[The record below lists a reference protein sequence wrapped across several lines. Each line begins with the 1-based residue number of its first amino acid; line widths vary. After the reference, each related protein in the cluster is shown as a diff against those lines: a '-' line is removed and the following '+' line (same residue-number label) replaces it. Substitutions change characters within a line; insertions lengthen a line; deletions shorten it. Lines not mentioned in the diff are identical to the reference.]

1 MLKLLAVLATCGFAA
16 TAGAAFADPSQP
28 YGMDR
33 NSGHQSAGQDLPHCD
48 RPIGVAAVQE
58 PDHDWW
64 SPLGL
69 SNPEAVLKMF
79 ALQSGCLRM
88 VDRNKGLAMRNQE
101 EGLNRGGEL
110 QRGSNLGRGQVLA
123 ADYFI
128 IPDIARQN
136 SDSGGGNMV
145 GMFGH
150 FLPGAAG
157 AIVGSI
163 SIHSQEASTLIT
175 LVDARTTE
183 QMYVAQGDAKKTD
196 VGFGGGG
203 GWGGWAG
210 YGALAGSG
218 YTNTDIGKVIM
229 AAYYK
234 SFVDLVHYMQT
245 QQPGGAQENAPI
257 AAQVVNR
264 EVQLRK
270 SASVRAPIVYTLH
283 AGALVYPTGS
293 RNGIWMEVDDEN
305 GNRGWM
311 SSAYTTP
318 R

>member
-1 MLKLLAVLATCGFAA
+1 MRKLLAVLATCGLAA
-16 TAGAAFADPSQP
+16 ASSVAFADPGQP

-33 NSGHQSAGQDLPHCD
+33 NSGHQSAGDLPHCD

-58 PDHDWW
+58 PDRDWW

-101 EGLNRGGEL
+101 EGLNNGGEL

-136 SDSGGGNMV
+136 SDSGGGNV
-145 GMFGH
+145 AGAFGRM
-150 FLPGAAG
+150 LPGAFG
-157 AIVGSI
+157 AIAGSI

-183 QMYVAQGDAKKTD
+183 QLYIAQGNAKKTD

-203 GWGGWAG
+203 GYSGWAG
-210 YGALAGSG
+210 FGALAGSG

-229 AAYYK
+229 AAYFNA
-234 SFVDLVHYMQT
+234 FVDMVHYMQT
-245 QQPGGAQENAPI
+245 QQPGAAQENAPI
-257 AAQVVNR
+257 AAQRVTQ
-264 EVQLRK
+264 EVHLRK
-270 SASVRAPIVYTLH
+270 SASTSAAIVYTVH
-283 AGALVYPTGS
+283 TGALVYPTGA

-311 SSAYTTP
+311 SSAYATP

>member
-1 MLKLLAVLATCGFAA
+1 MLKLLAVLATCGLAA
-16 TAGAAFADPSQP
+16 ASSVAFADPSQP

-33 NSGHQSAGQDLPHCD
+33 NSGHQSAGELPHCD
-48 RPIGVAAVQE
+48 RPIGIAAVQE

-69 SNPEAVLKMF
+69 SNPESVLKMF

-88 VDRNKGLAMRNQE
+88 VDRNKGLAMRGQE

-123 ADYFI
+123 ADFFI

-136 SDSGGGNMV
+136 SDSGGGNMAAA
-145 GMFGH
+145 FGR
-150 FLPGAAG
+150 FLPGPMG
-157 AIVGSI
+157 AIAGSI
-163 SIHSQEASTLIT
+163 SIKSQEASTLIT

-183 QMYVAQGDAKKTD
+183 QLYIAQGNAKKTD

-203 GWGGWAG
+203 GYAGWAG
-210 YGALAGSG
+210 FGALAGSG

-229 AAYYK
+229 AAYFNA
-234 SFVDLVHYMQT
+234 FVDLVHYMQT

-257 AAQVVNR
+257 AAQVVSR

-270 SASVRAPIVYTLH
+270 TASVRAPIVYTLH
-283 AGALVYPTGS
+283 SGALVYPTGA

-311 SSAYTTP
+311 SSAYSTP

>member
-1 MLKLLAVLATCGFAA
+1 MRKLLAVLMSCGLAA
-16 TAGAAFADPSQP
+16 ASSAAFADPSQP

-33 NSGHQSAGQDLPHCD
+33 NSGHQSAPDLPHCS

-69 SNPEAVLKMF
+69 SNPESVLKMF

-88 VDRNKGLAMRNQE
+88 VDRNKGLAMRGQE
-101 EGLNRGGEL
+101 EGLSQGGEL
-110 QRGSNLGRGQVLA
+110 QRNSNVGHGQILA

-128 IPDIARQN
+128 IPDIAHQN
-136 SDSGGGNMV
+136 SDSGGGNI
-145 GMFGH
+145 GAAFGH
-150 FLPGAAG
+150 FLPGGFG
-157 AIVGSI
+157 AVVSNIN
-163 SIHSQEASTLIT
+163 IHSQEASTLIT

-183 QMYVAQGDAKKTD
+183 QLYIAQGNAKKTD

-210 YGALAGSG
+210 YGAVAAGG

-229 AAYYK
+229 AAYYNA
-234 SFVDLVHYMQT
+234 FIDLVRYMQT
-245 QQPGGAQENAPI
+245 QQPGTAQESAPI
-257 AAQVVNR
+257 AAQR
-264 EVQLRK
+264 ITRDVQLRK
-270 SASVRAPIVYTLH
+270 DPSTAARIVYTLH
-283 AGALVYPTGS
+283 AGALVYPTGA

-311 SSAYTTP
+311 SSAYATP